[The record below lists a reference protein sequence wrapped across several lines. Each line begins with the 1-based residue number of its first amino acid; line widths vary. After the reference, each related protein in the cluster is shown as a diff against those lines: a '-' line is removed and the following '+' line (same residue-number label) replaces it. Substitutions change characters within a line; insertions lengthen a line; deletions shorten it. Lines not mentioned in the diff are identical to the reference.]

1 LGGGVSFTVFPAVDI
16 AGGRCVRL
24 LQGRFGSE
32 TVYSEDPAEVAAS
45 FCRAGATWLHV
56 VDLDGARTGEPQNRG
71 LLVEV
76 VGAAEC
82 PVQASGGLRSAADV
96 EQLLGAGAA
105 RVVLGTVALE
115 DPDALAGL
123 CRDHGRQIAV
133 SLDARGGLLQSH
145 GWTVGTGTSVLEV
158 VAEVSALGAWGFVYT
173 NVERD
178 GTMAGPD
185 LVGLQAV
192 LDASALSV
200 IASGGIG
207 SLEEVRAVAKLRAAG
222 AIVGRALY
230 EGTFT
235 IPEAI
240 AAGASV

>member
-1 LGGGVSFTVFPAVDI
+1 M
-16 AGGRCVRL
+16 
-24 LQGRFGSE
+24 
-32 TVYSEDPAEVAAS
+32 
-45 FCRAGATWLHV
+45 
-56 VDLDGARTGEPQNRG
+56 
-71 LLVEV
+71 
-76 VGAAEC
+76 
-82 PVQASGGLRSAADV
+82 
-96 EQLLGAGAA
+96 
-105 RVVLGTVALE
+105 
-115 DPDALAGL
+115 
-123 CRDHGRQIAV
+123 
-133 SLDARGGLLQSH
+133 
-145 GWTVGTGTSVLEV
+145 GTGTSVLEV

-230 EGTFT
+230 EGSFT

>member
-1 LGGGVSFTVFPAVDI
+1 MSFTVYPAVDI

-45 FCRAGATWLHV
+45 FCRAGAAWLHV
-56 VDLDGARTGEPQNRG
+56 VDLDGARTGRPQNRD
-71 LLVEV
+71 LLVDV
-76 VGAAEC
+76 VASAKC
-82 PVQASGGLRSAADV
+82 PVQASGGVRSAADV
-96 EQLLGAGAA
+96 EELLAAGAA
-105 RVVLGTVALE
+105 RVVLGTVVLD
-115 DPDALAGL
+115 DPGALAAL
-123 CRDHGRQIAV
+123 CRDNGEQIAV

-158 VAEVSALGAWGFVYT
+158 VAGVSALGPWGFVYT

-185 LVGLQAV
+185 LAGLQAV
-192 LDASALSV
+192 LEASALPV
-200 IASGGIG
+200 ICSGGIS
-207 SLEEVRAVAKLRAAG
+207 SLEEVRAVAKLGAAG

-240 AAGASV
+240 AAGASA

>member
-1 LGGGVSFTVFPAVDI
+1 LSFTVYPAVDI
-16 AGGRCVRL
+16 SGGRCVRL

-45 FCRAGATWLHV
+45 FCRAGASWIHV
-56 VDLDGARTGEPQNRG
+56 VDLDGARTGRPQNRD
-71 LLVEV
+71 LLVDV
-76 VGAAEC
+76 VHKSKC
-82 PVQASGGLRSAADV
+82 PVQASGGVRSAADV
-96 EQLLGAGAA
+96 EELLTAGAA
-105 RVVLGTVALE
+105 RVVVGTVAIE
-115 DPDALAGL
+115 DAGALAEL
-123 CRDHGRQIAV
+123 CRDYGERMAV

-145 GWTVGTGTSVLEV
+145 GWTVGTGTAVLDV
-158 VAEVSALGAWGFVYT
+158 VAVVSGMGAWGFVYT

-185 LVGLQAV
+185 LEGLQAV
-192 LDASALSV
+192 RGATSLPV

-207 SLEEVRAVAKLRAAG
+207 SLEEVRAVARLGAAG

-235 IPEAI
+235 VPEAI
-240 AAGASV
+240 AAAASA

>member
-1 LGGGVSFTVFPAVDI
+1 MSFTVYPAVDI
-16 AGGRCVRL
+16 SEGRCVRL
-24 LQGRFGSE
+24 LQGLFGSE

-45 FCRAGATWLHV
+45 FCLAGAAWLHV
-56 VDLDGARTGEPQNRG
+56 VDLDGARTGQPQNRN
-71 LLVEV
+71 LLVDV
-76 VGAAEC
+76 VRSAKC
-82 PVQASGGLRSAADV
+82 PVQASGGVRSAADV
-96 EQLLGAGAA
+96 EELLAAGAA

-115 DPDALAGL
+115 DPGALAAL
-123 CRDHGRQIAV
+123 CRENGEQIAV

-158 VAEVSALGAWGFVYT
+158 VDRVSAMGAWGFVYT

-178 GTMAGPD
+178 GMMAGPD
-185 LVGLQAV
+185 LAGLQAV
-192 LDASALSV
+192 LDATTLPV
-200 IASGGIG
+200 IASGGIS
-207 SLEEVRAVAKLRAAG
+207 SLEEVRAVAKLGAAG

-240 AAGASV
+240 AAGASA

>member
-1 LGGGVSFTVFPAVDI
+1 MSFTVYPAVDI
-16 AGGRCVRL
+16 SRGRCVRL

-32 TVYSEDPAEVAAS
+32 TVYSEDPVEVAAS
-45 FCRAGATWLHV
+45 FCRAGAAWLHV
-56 VDLDGARTGEPQNRG
+56 VDLDGARTGEPRNRP
-71 LLVEV
+71 LLVDV
-76 VGAAEC
+76 VRAAKC
-82 PVQASGGLRSAADV
+82 AVQASGGVRAAADV
-96 EQLLGAGAA
+96 AELLAAGAA

-115 DPDALAGL
+115 DPGALAEL
-123 CRDHGRQIAV
+123 CRNHGSRVAV

-145 GWTVGTGTSVLEV
+145 GWTVGTGTAVLDV

-185 LVGLQAV
+185 LAGLQAV
-192 LDASALSV
+192 LEATALPV
-200 IASGGIG
+200 IASGGIS
-207 SLEEVRAVAKLRAAG
+207 SLEELRAVAKLGAAG

-230 EGTFT
+230 EGTFS

-240 AAGASV
+240 AAGASAP

>member
-1 LGGGVSFTVFPAVDI
+1 MSFTVYPAVDI

-32 TVYSEDPAEVAAS
+32 TVYSEDPVEVAAS
-45 FCRAGATWLHV
+45 FCRAGAEWLHV

-71 LLVEV
+71 LLVDV
-76 VGAAEC
+76 VVSAKC
-82 PVQASGGLRSAADV
+82 PVQVSGGVRSAADV
-96 EQLLGAGAA
+96 EELLAAGAA
-105 RVVLGTVALE
+105 RVVLGTVVLE
-115 DPDALAGL
+115 DPGELAAL
-123 CRDHGRQIAV
+123 CRDNREQIAV

-158 VAEVSALGAWGFVYT
+158 VAGVSALGAWGFVYT

-185 LVGLQAV
+185 LAGLQAV
-192 LDASALSV
+192 LEASALPV
-200 IASGGIG
+200 ICSGGIS
-207 SLEEVRAVAKLRAAG
+207 SLEEVRAVAKLGAAG
-222 AIVGRALY
+222 AVVGRALY

-240 AAGASV
+240 AAGASA

>member
-1 LGGGVSFTVFPAVDI
+1 MSFTVYPAVDI
-16 AGGRCVRL
+16 SQGRCVRL

-45 FCRAGATWLHV
+45 FCRAGAAWLHV
-56 VDLDGARTGEPQNRG
+56 VDLDGARTGEPQNRE

-76 VGAAEC
+76 VRSAKC
-82 PVQASGGLRSAADV
+82 PVQASGGVRSAADV
-96 EQLLGAGAA
+96 DELLSAGAA
-105 RVVLGTVALE
+105 RVVLGTVAIE
-115 DPDALAGL
+115 DPDTLAAL
-123 CRDHGRQIAV
+123 CRDQGERIAV

-158 VAEVSALGAWGFVYT
+158 VAEVSELGVWGFVYT
-173 NVERD
+173 NVDRD

-192 LDASALSV
+192 LDAGALPV

-207 SLEEVRAVAKLRAAG
+207 SLEEVRAVAERGAAG

-235 IPEAI
+235 IPEAM
-240 AAGASV
+240 AAGASA